1 MPLPP
6 LPDCQVNFEPQGLR
20 VRCPVGTSILD
31 VARASE
37 LGLVSVCGGEGTCGR
52 CLVQVLEGTVSPLT
66 ETERGQIAG
75 AQIAAGLRL
84 ACLTQVLSDV
94 KVRIPPASCEA
105 SQRLELNGV
114 DVSVPFD
121 PSVQEHILSLSP
133 LAHGDQQ
140 ASWDR
145 LATALARKGLGD
157 ALCPDVTVRQ
167 RLPGLLRESAARVRV
182 SLRGSEVVDVRPP
195 AQRPMGLAV
204 DLGTTKL
211 AAYLVDMEAGQTI
224 AVAGCPNPQIAYGA
238 DVMSRINYAMTAPNG
253 ALALQ
258 RAVLDGIHGLVDK
271 LCAEPEHIV
280 DAVLVGHRHAP
291 SSWACRS
298 ASSDWPPTLAV
309 TAPIDIKARELGL
322 RIGPGAYLHLLP
334 NIAGFVGA
342 DHVAMILATGID
354 LTRRSVLGLDIGTNT
369 EVVLAHHGQLTCC
382 STASGPAFEGGH
394 VKHGVRA
401 IPGAIEQVRIV
412 GDRVQAKTIG
422 GAPAIGICGSGIVD
436 AISEL
441 RRVGLLDKRGHM
453 QPGPGVRS
461 TGGQREFVL
470 VAAANTGAGED
481 ICITQRDIAE
491 IQLAKAAIR
500 TGIDA
505 LLEQANLAPSAL
517 SHVVLAGAF
526 GSHLNPAS
534 AMGIGMLPALP
545 LERFDQVGNAAGA
558 GARLALVS
566 QVQRLRA
573 EEVARRTRHL
583 DLMLLPDFA
592 DRFAGALCLPDPA

>member
-1 MPLPP
+1 MTLPP
-6 LPDCQVNFEPQGLR
+6 IPGCQVDFAPQGLR

-66 ETERGQIAG
+66 ETEG
-75 AQIAAGLRL
+75 AQIAAGFRL

-133 LAHGDQQ
+133 LVHGDQQ

-145 LATALARKGLGD
+145 LAAALAQKGLGD

-167 RLPGLLRESAARVRV
+167 RLPGLLRESAARVRI

-195 AQRPMGLAV
+195 AQRPLGLAV

-280 DAVLVGHRHAP
+280 DAVLVGNTAMHHLFLGLPVRQLGLAP
-291 SSWACRS
+291 YVA
-298 ASSDWPPTLAV
+298 AV
-309 TAPIDIKARELGL
+309 TAPVDVKARDVGL

-401 IPGAIEQVRIV
+401 IPGAIEQVRLTSA
-412 GDRVQAKTIG
+412 GVQVKTIG
-422 GAPAIGICGSGIVD
+422 GAPAIGICGSGIVA

-441 RRVGLLDKRGHM
+441 RRVGLLDKRGHL

-470 VAAANTGAGED
+470 VAAANTGADED

-505 LLEQANLAPSAL
+505 LLELANLASSAL

-592 DRFAGALCLPDPA
+592 DRFAGALYLPDPA